1 MMLSARLP
9 AITVFVVVCMIA
21 VAYSIV
27 AAVPVSICLGI
38 FAIKV
43 LPAYIVVPN
52 LSKKKK
58 LPMNSIFT

>member
-1 MMLSARLP
+1 
-9 AITVFVVVCMIA
+9 MIS

-27 AAVPVSICLGI
+27 AAVPVSIYLGI
-38 FAIKV
+38 FAVKV

-58 LPMNSIFT
+58 LPMNSIFTWSDSAYELTSSGFTN